1 MRVRYT
7 AATGFIEWTKGGVTM
22 QKIWVGAV
30 VQPDTNSGTRPP
42 LYPCAVLTNQGN
54 RVVLRR
60 SCAKPAHPGMPG
72 VGAFRFDAAH
82 VTRHSEVAI
91 SGLNQQTV
99 EVTKSPNG
107 KTQYLRDTAHLT
119 RIVAQPCPTLWVPP
133 PVYPKATTNK
143 MKQALAFW
151 KDGHSS
157 SHVSK
162 HVRAGGGGSVGHAQ
176 PVRQTCQL
184 ITHLTPTHVNLFYES
199 LSLSP
204 VAGFPSEA
212 SSRAEL
218 YQVLL

>member
-1 MRVRYT
+1 MRVRYA

-107 KTQYLRDTAHLT
+107 KTQYLRNAAQLT

-143 MKQALAFW
+143 RKQALALW
-151 KDGHSS
+151 KDGYSS
-157 SHVSK
+157 NHVSK
-162 HVRAGGGGSVGHAQ
+162 HVRAGEGEGRGAYNLCGK
-176 PVRQTCQL
+176 TCQL
-184 ITHLTPTHVNLFYES
+184 IMPLTPMHVNS
-199 LSLSP
+199 L
-204 VAGFPSEA
+204 PSCWIP
-212 SSRAEL
+212 
-218 YQVLL
+218 